1 MATDSLV
8 NSTCLELSSKLGLF
22 TPGSH
27 KKAKSSTS
35 FNSLR
40 TCRTRAVQSNIADIN
55 PSYYPQIHVQK
66 LVDFLHECSRERSV
80 KEAKA
85 VHGYVLKSN
94 YSDEN
99 LLILLNHVAH
109 TYSKC
114 SNLTEARGVFNTMC
128 ERNVFSWTVMVTG
141 STENGLFHDAFK
153 YFCQMQN
160 CGILPDV
167 FAYSAFIQLCIGL
180 DCFDLGKMVHAQ
192 IIIRGYAS
200 HVRVSTSLLNMYAK
214 MGRVKDSWKVFTT
227 MTEHNE
233 VSWNALI
240 SGFTENGLHLQ
251 AFDYFLEM
259 IETGFT
265 PNKYTFVSVLK
276 AIGKL
281 GDAGKGK
288 HVHKCLLEFDMESD
302 VFVGTAL
309 IDMYSKCG
317 ALSDARSVFEMNFI
331 NCPLN
336 MPWNAMISG
345 YAQCNCSQEV
355 LELYVKMCQRNIK
368 SDIYTYCS
376 VFTAI
381 ATMKC
386 LLLGRQVHGMLLKS
400 GCDTM
405 ALSVK
410 NAIADAYSKCG
421 SLEDVQK
428 VFDRLEERD
437 VVSWTI
443 MMSAYS
449 RCLKWE
455 EALVIFSQMR
465 EDGFTPNEFT
475 FSNALVACTSLCF
488 LEYGQQLHGLLWKA
502 GWDTDGCIE
511 SALIDMYAK
520 CGCISEAKMVFE
532 AIPNPDVVTWT
543 AIISGYAQHG
553 DVVNALQLF
562 KKMQQ
567 LGIEANAVTLLC
579 VLFACSHGCRVE
591 EGLHYFKS
599 MKEIYCL
606 VPQME
611 HYACVVDMLGRVGRL
626 NDAVEFIKQ
635 MPIKP
640 NVMIWQNLLGA
651 CRVYGNTELGE
662 IAARKIISIN
672 PHDSSP
678 YVLLSNT
685 YAQIGSSRQGPRLR
699 NMMKERGVKKEPG
712 YSWISV
718 RGKVHKFHAQDQEHP
733 EKDNLYIVLDDL
745 REKIK
750 AMGYV
755 PDLRYV
761 LESDS

>member
-1 MATDSLV
+1 
-8 NSTCLELSSKLGLF
+8 
-22 TPGSH
+22 
-27 KKAKSSTS
+27 
-35 FNSLR
+35 
-40 TCRTRAVQSNIADIN
+40 
-55 PSYYPQIHVQK
+55 
-66 LVDFLHECSRERSV
+66 
-80 KEAKA
+80 
-85 VHGYVLKSN
+85 
-94 YSDEN
+94 
-99 LLILLNHVAH
+99 
-109 TYSKC
+109 
-114 SNLTEARGVFNTMC
+114 
-128 ERNVFSWTVMVTG
+128 MVTG

-153 YFCQMQN
+153 YFCEMQN

-192 IIIRGYAS
+192 IIITGYAS

-227 MTEHNE
+227 MTEPNE

-281 GDAGKGK
+281 RDAGKGK
-288 HVHKCLLEFDMESD
+288 HAHKCLLELDMESD

-331 NCPLN
+331 SCPLN

-355 LELYVKMCQRNIK
+355 LELYVKMCQHNIK

-400 GCDTM
+400 GCDAM

-449 RCLKWE
+449 RCFEWE

-465 EDGFTPNEFT
+465 EDGFTPNQFT

-502 GWDTDGCIE
+502 GWDTDRCIE

-520 CGCISEAKMVFE
+520 CGSISEAKMVFE

-553 DVVNALQLF
+553 DVVNAIQLF

-567 LGIEANAVTLLC
+567 LGIEANAVTMFNTHASDKKMKNG
-579 VLFACSHGCRVE
+579 VQNCSHKAKGSPMFLNTFTDVQICFSLKQAADKSPDFFKAGPRHQFVQAQRRPGKRVSPPPINLYDITNVRRARPSALGSIPHISSLVLHPHVSPTSSIAIRKGQIVADLCLYFRLRKGVGVDDIPSTSLHE
-591 EGLHYFKS
+591 FGLQFSALYYIINLIVFFLKLKS
-599 MKEIYCL
+599 SHFRITFHNL
-606 VPQME
+606 DI
-611 HYACVVDMLGRVGRL
+611 A
-626 NDAVEFIKQ
+626 
-635 MPIKP
+635 KP
-640 NVMIWQNLLGA
+640 SKPAKKRWTKSLLD
-651 CRVYGNTELGE
+651 
-662 IAARKIISIN
+662 IAFRDVRNSLQDL
-672 PHDSSP
+672 DSLIAHSM
-678 YVLLSNT
+678 VHT
-685 YAQIGSSRQGPRLR
+685 GSS
-699 NMMKERGVKKEPG
+699 
-712 YSWISV
+712 
-718 RGKVHKFHAQDQEHP
+718 
-733 EKDNLYIVLDDL
+733 
-745 REKIK
+745 
-750 AMGYV
+750 
-755 PDLRYV
+755 
-761 LESDS
+761 